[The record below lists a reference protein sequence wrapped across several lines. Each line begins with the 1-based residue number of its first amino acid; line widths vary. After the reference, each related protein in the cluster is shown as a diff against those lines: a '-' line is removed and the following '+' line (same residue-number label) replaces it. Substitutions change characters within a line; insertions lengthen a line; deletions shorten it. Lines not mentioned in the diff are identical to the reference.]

1 MSLNIVS
8 LASGSKGNCTLI
20 YSENTAILCDA
31 GISYTRILDGL
42 EKYRIPLSAVQGIVI
57 THEHS
62 DHIAALPKIGRVV
75 PIYAH
80 HLTAQAIFERQGALP
95 NYRSVD
101 FYENGFSIGDIK
113 VEPFRVPHDAAYPL
127 GYSFECDKKRASIA
141 TDMGVPLKS
150 VLNNISKSEV
160 VILEANHDVEMLKNG
175 SYAYPLKQR
184 ILSKNGHLSNDDAGM
199 MAQWLVGTSVEHL
212 VLGHLS
218 ENNNT
223 PDLAYNTVKE
233 KVDALRA
240 KGEIELSVASQT
252 DGSRLFEL

>member
-42 EKYRIPLSAVQGIVI
+42 AKYRTPLSAVQGSFI
-57 THEHS
+57 THEPS
-62 DHIAALPKIGRVV
+62 DHIAALPKISRFV

-80 HLTAQAIFERQGALP
+80 HLTAQAIFERQGALS

-127 GYSFECDKKRASIA
+127 GDSFECDKKRASIA
-141 TDMGVPLKS
+141 IK
-150 VLNNISKSEV
+150 
-160 VILEANHDVEMLKNG
+160 
-175 SYAYPLKQR
+175 
-184 ILSKNGHLSNDDAGM
+184 
-199 MAQWLVGTSVEHL
+199 
-212 VLGHLS
+212 
-218 ENNNT
+218 
-223 PDLAYNTVKE
+223 
-233 KVDALRA
+233 
-240 KGEIELSVASQT
+240 
-252 DGSRLFEL
+252 